1 MRPDFQRVFRYFSQF
16 SYPPSKDEL
25 YSFLSKKLLKRE
37 FEAKLNLLVTKKK
50 LRVGKGIV
58 YPYIKTD
65 KYTLGEYGIFI
76 NKNNRF
82 SLYSKSKL
90 KRTLLYFKLLNF
102 FPQIQ
107 FAGLSGSISML
118 HADKGDDIDLFIIT
132 AKKRLWSGRLIANT
146 IAFLLGL
153 KRKRLVQQ
161 AKDKICLNLFFEKT
175 DLTVPKVKRNEYIG
189 HEILQVKPVLNKN
202 NTYEMFLQA
211 NKWVFGLFPNAKT
224 VFKNYIRPL
233 PKHIKYSSHSLGD
246 LFEVFFKR
254 IQLPRIQKNKTTEL
268 ITKHQLWFFPDDF
281 EKKIMR
287 YNRTAK
293 SRSGGTGRRARFR
306 SVFP

>member
-37 FEAKLNLLVTKKK
+37 FEAKLNLLLTKKK

-82 SLYSKSKL
+82 SLYSQSKL

-132 AKKRLWSGRLIANT
+132 ANKRL
-146 IAFLLGL
+146 
-153 KRKRLVQQ
+153 
-161 AKDKICLNLFFEKT
+161 
-175 DLTVPKVKRNEYIG
+175 
-189 HEILQVKPVLNKN
+189 
-202 NTYEMFLQA
+202 
-211 NKWVFGLFPNAKT
+211 FGLFPNAKT

>member
-76 NKNNRF
+76 N
-82 SLYSKSKL
+82 
-90 KRTLLYFKLLNF
+90 
-102 FPQIQ
+102 
-107 FAGLSGSISML
+107 
-118 HADKGDDIDLFIIT
+118 T

-175 DLTVPKVKRNEYIG
+175 DLTIPKVKRNEYIG